1 MKKKKKRWRRKGKK
15 VFLPNDVSPITHCD
29 DDNCYTIGAIHTIND
44 ESDYAYDMKRPKL
57 GDAMFDEN
65 DMFENLFAAINVCPK
80 LGEAMINEDD
90 IFSLP
95 SFDMQICYDDSM
107 PPTYDD
113 YIDESGFGRVSTLG
127 SNDPTILEGVESYC
141 DNYESGFGE
150 VMTLF
155 SDDSTISEEVPIGY
169 ENNVAIHDAT
179 ENYYEGGIHA
189 CRSCNNIKFP
199 L

>member
-1 MKKKKKRWRRKGKK
+1 
-15 VFLPNDVSPITHCD
+15 
-29 DDNCYTIGAIHTIND
+29 
-44 ESDYAYDMKRPKL
+44 MKRPKL

-80 LGEAMINEDD
+80 LGDAMFNEDD

-95 SFDMQICYDDSM
+95 SFDEQIYYDDSM

-155 SDDSTISEEVPIGY
+155 SNDSTILEEVSIDY
-169 ENNVAIHDAT
+169 DENKVATYD
-179 ENYYEGGIHA
+179 NYCDNTYAIKVVMIIFIKLVMIMITLFL
-189 CRSCNNIKFP
+189 NITLLMWKQFIVFEFLMILP
-199 L
+199 QF